1 MEIVDEVF
9 IGVGGFFPDV
19 LFWEEVGV
27 GWGGGCIPLY
37 NFVCSIV
44 VQGSICVV

>member
-19 LFWEEVGV
+19 LFGRRLSWVGV
-27 GWGGGCIPLY
+27 VVVFPCTIL
-37 NFVCSIV
+37 FV
-44 VQGSICVV
+44 